1 MIRYV
6 LDTDML
12 TLLRNGH
19 AAVSRN
25 VAAHPLD
32 ELAVTVITVEEVLA
46 GWYSRLRQ
54 AKRPDQLARA
64 YERLRDS
71 VIFLNRFEILTY
83 TVPAIARAA
92 QLRQQRLKI
101 GTMDLRLAAIVLEQ
115 GATLVTRNRKDFQQI
130 PNLVIEDWSV

>member
-6 LDTDML
+6 LDTDTL
-12 TLLRNGH
+12 TLFRNGH
-19 AAVSRN
+19 PTVSQN
-25 VAAHPLD
+25 VSAHPLS
-32 ELAVTVITVEEVLA
+32 ELAVTVISVEETLA

-64 YERLRDS
+64 YDRLRDS

-83 TVPAIARAA
+83 GVPAIARAA
-92 QLRQQRLKI
+92 GLRQQRLKI
-101 GTMDLRLAAIVLEQ
+101 GTMDLRIAAIALEA
-115 GATLVTRNRKDFQQI
+115 GATLVTRNRRDFQRV